1 MALSSTVFKAQ
12 LQVADMDR
20 HYYAEHALTVARHP
34 SETDERMMVRILAFA
49 LNADEALTFGRGL
62 SAEDEPDLVQADLT
76 GAIRRWIDVGL
87 PDERALRKACGRAE
101 HVILYIYGRGHEMW
115 WQNQRKAVIKL
126 DNLTVI
132 QLDAEVTRSLAD
144 MAERTMQLQCNI
156 EDGDIWFGSGDKGVN
171 LRCEVLHKGA
181 RVSTR
186 A

>member
-12 LQVADMDR
+12 LHVADMDR

-62 SAEDEPDLVQADLT
+62 SAEGEPDLVQTDLT
-76 GAIRRWIDVGL
+76 GAIVRWIDVGL
-87 PDERALRKACGRAE
+87 PDERALRKACGRAR
-101 HVILYIYGRGHEMW
+101 HVMLYIYGRGHEVW

-126 DNLTVI
+126 DNLTVV
-132 QLDAEVTRSLAD
+132 QLDAEVTRALAD

-156 EDGDIWFGSGDKGVN
+156 EDGDIWFGSGDQGVS
-171 LRCEVLHKGA
+171 LRCEVLHAGSRVPA
-181 RVSTR
+181 R